1 MSHAAGIRLPSKGA
15 TGENFCME
23 NVISC
28 SPKKIAGDTRN
39 NWVTMMFV
47 THNRYN
53 CLRKQIYIDVLLQA
67 FHDLERFGF
76 EFGEFGFALNHVHFL
91 VNIPKQ
97 YSIQTAEIMLKSY
110 TAKKM
115 FEAFPGFRKRY
126 PRGGFWSGY
135 EHHEST
141 GWKNLEQ
148 STAYVRDQARHHN
161 AYLID
166 EKQQRLPTGA

>member
-15 TGENFCME
+15 TGEFAIME
-23 NVISC
+23 YVSSGSSI
-28 SPKKIAGDTRN
+28 KIAGDTRN

-91 VNIPKQ
+91 VNIPKR

-110 TAKKM
+110 TARKM
-115 FEAFPGFRKRY
+115 FEAFQGFRKRY

-135 EHHEST
+135 KHHEST
-141 GWKNLEQ
+141 GWKSIEQ
-148 STAYVRDQARHHN
+148 STAYVCDQARHHN

-166 EKQQRLPTGA
+166 EKQQRLPIGA